1 MFNILKYTIM
11 KKVLFFLAL
20 TLPLIFI
27 SCSKEDDEPSFSL
40 KGKTYA
46 AFYYSAYDIFGEQYN
61 VYKVWRFISD
71 TEVEQSSRE
80 NSPTGGFIGD
90 VEKGIYTLNYP
101 KLNVQILDGIS
112 NNKYE
117 CDFLDENTFR
127 SYWYNISGN
136 KEPHDFIKQ

>member
-1 MFNILKYTIM
+1 M
-11 KKVLFFLAL
+11 KKLLFLLAI
-20 TLPLIFI
+20 TLPLVLT
-27 SCSKEDDEPSFSL
+27 SCSKDDDESFSL

-46 AFYYSAYDIFGEQYN
+46 TLDYSAYDIFGEPYT

-80 NSPTGGFIGD
+80 NSPTGKFIGD
-90 VEKGIYTLNYP
+90 VTKGKYTLNYP
-101 KLNVQILDGIS
+101 KLSVQILDGVS

-127 SYWYNISGN
+127 SYWYNIGGN
-136 KEPHDFIKQ
+136 KEPHDFTKQ

>member
-1 MFNILKYTIM
+1 M
-11 KKVLFFLAL
+11 KNFLFLLAIA
-20 TLPLIFI
+20 LPLVLT
-27 SCSKEDDEPSFSL
+27 SCSKDDDESFSL

-46 AFYYSAYDIFGEQYN
+46 TLNYSAHDIFGEPYT

-80 NSPTGGFIGD
+80 NSPTGKFIGD
-90 VEKGIYTLNYP
+90 VEKGTYTLNYP
-101 KLNVQILDGIS
+101 KLNVQILDGVS

-127 SYWYNISGN
+127 SYWYSIGGS
-136 KEPHDFIKQ
+136 KEPHDFTKQ